1 MSTTDSSTQIHAK
14 RLTGQV
20 KWFNNKAG
28 YGFITMKDDDEKD
41 LDIFT
46 HFSTVQVDN
55 IQYKY
60 LVQGEYVEF
69 ELATS
74 TNERHENQATQVTG
88 INGGKLMCETR
99 QQRRQAMETSD
110 GPSKPSRRPH
120 RGNQS
125 RQRNGPPSSTKR
137 TVQKE
142 SQTEEGSTSDGF
154 VQVEY
159 KRGGTKP

>member
-1 MSTTDSSTQIHAK
+1 MSATDSSTQIDAK

-28 YGFITMKDDDEKD
+28 YGFITMKGEDEKEI
-41 LDIFT
+41 DIFT

-74 TNERHENQATQVTG
+74 TNERHENQAAKVTG

-99 QQRRQAMETSD
+99 QQRRQTMETSD
-110 GPSKPSRRPH
+110 EPSKP
-120 RGNQS
+120 
-125 RQRNGPPSSTKR
+125 TKR
-137 TVQKE
+137 PYRRNVSKQRRGPSGTNKPTVQKE
-142 SQTEEGSTSDGF
+142 SQTDEGNSDGF

-159 KRGGTKP
+159 KRGGNKP